1 MTTSASPARGGTVAI
16 SGSAPPADGRLTH
29 RQIMTILSGL
39 MLGMFLAALDQT
51 IVSTSIRTIADDLH
65 GLSAQAWVTTAYLI
79 TSTISTPLYG
89 KLSDLYG
96 RKPYFLAAIT
106 IFVIGSA
113 ACSFATSMTE
123 LSAFRAFQG
132 IGAGGLMSLAL
143 AIIGDIVPPRE
154 RARYQGYMLAT
165 FGSSSVL
172 GPLIGGF
179 LAGRSSI
186 LAISGW
192 RWVFLVNVP
201 IGIIALFVVAKV
213 LNLPHTR
220 REHRIDWWGALTIAI
235 GVVPLLLVAEQG
247 QSWGWTSTKACVCYG
262 VGVVGLIA
270 WVFIERAMGEEA
282 LIPMRLF
289 RSPVFSK
296 MSLLSVIV
304 GMGMFGGLMMVPLYL
319 QIVKGVS
326 PTKSGLLML
335 PLMIGMIAGTVVV
348 GGIIQKT
355 GKYKVYPVIGTLL
368 IIAAL
373 LLFHYRVQWDTALPE
388 TMAYMALF
396 GVGLSGCMQIL
407 TLAVQNDVEP
417 KDMGVATASATF
429 FRQMGGTAG
438 TAIFLSVLFSTVG
451 DKIGSAFRDAART
464 PAFQAALHDPAVRAD
479 PANKPVLQ
487 MLSHPGASGGSGS
500 GVLDDSSFIQRLDP
514 RLAQPFKAGFTDSM
528 QLVFLIAAAVMVLG
542 FLVAVWTKEVPL
554 RQVSGLE
561 ARAAEENG
569 TPAPA
574 PAATTAEP
582 TTAEPTTAE
591 PTTAEPVV
599 AHPVVAESA
608 AAESVAA
615 EPAAPART
623 AAESAPGGSRPPSGP
638 VADRFEPVPGA
649 GRHSVHGRVLDGTG
663 AAVPQ
668 AVVTLIDVK
677 GRQLGRAVSG
687 ADGGYTLAVGGPG
700 TYVLIGAAG
709 ARQPQ
714 AVTVLVG
721 EEPVE
726 CDLALSGTVALT
738 GSVRD
743 AVDGRPLP
751 GALLVATD
759 VRGEVVSSGT
769 SAADGAFALSD
780 LVPGGYTLVV
790 NAPGYRPAALAAD
803 VAPGTGEACE
813 VRLEPG
819 ARLGGVVS
827 TATGDPLDEAK
838 VTLLDSAG
846 NVVGTAITGP
856 DGAYGFTDLDGGE
869 YTVIASGYA
878 PVAASLRVDGG
889 GTTGFDLELS
899 HQDAHQDEAAR

>member
-1 MTTSASPARGGTVAI
+1 MTTSASPARGETAAI
-16 SGSAPPADGRLTH
+16 SEPAPAGRLTH

-65 GLSAQAWVTTAYLI
+65 GLSSQAWVTTAYLI

-96 RKPYFLAAIT
+96 RKPFFLAAIT
-106 IFVIGSA
+106 IFIAGSA

-154 RARYQGYMLAT
+154 RARYQGYMLAM

-186 LAISGW
+186 LAIAGW

-201 IGIIALFVVAKV
+201 VGIIALFVVAKV

-247 QSWGWTSTKACVCYG
+247 QSWGWTSTKAYVCYG
-262 VGVVGLIA
+262 VGAVGLVV
-270 WVFIERAMGEEA
+270 WVLVERAMGEEA

-289 RSPVFSK
+289 RSAVFSK
-296 MSLLSVIV
+296 MSLLSVLI
-304 GMGMFGGLMMVPLYL
+304 GMGMFGGMMMVPLYL

-326 PTKSGLLML
+326 PTKSGLMML
-335 PLMIGMIAGTVVV
+335 PLMVGMIAGTIVV
-348 GGIIQKT
+348 GRIIQKT
-355 GKYKVYPVIGTLL
+355 GRYKVFPVIGTLL
-368 IIAAL
+368 LIAAT
-373 LLFHYRVQWDTALPE
+373 LLFHYRVQWDSPLPE

-396 GVGLSGCMQIL
+396 GIGLSGCMQIL
-407 TLAVQNDVEP
+407 TLAVQNAVEP

-438 TAIFLSVLFSTVG
+438 TAVFLSVLFSTVG
-451 DKIGSAFRDAART
+451 DKISSAFRAAYGT
-464 PAFQAALHDPAVRAD
+464 PAFQAALHDPAVRHN
-479 PANKPVLQ
+479 PANAPVLE
-487 MLSHPGASGGSGS
+487 MFKHPAAGGGSGS
-500 GVLDDSSFIQRLDP
+500 GVLDDSSFIQHLDP
-514 RLAQPFKAGFTDSM
+514 RLAQPFKVGFTDSM
-528 QLVFLIAAAVMVLG
+528 QLVFLIAAAVMALG

-554 RQVSGLE
+554 RKVSGLE
-561 ARAAEENG
+561 ARAAEENAG
-569 TPAPA
+569 AAPEPAAPTGA
-574 PAATTAEP
+574 EPAATTATEP
-582 TTAEPTTAE
+582 TATDPATAKLSATDPATTKL
-591 PTTAEPVV
+591 TADAP
-599 AHPVVAESA
+599 ASGPQPA
-608 AAESVAA
+608 
-615 EPAAPART
+615 AAPA
-623 AAESAPGGSRPPSGP
+623 
-638 VADRFEPVPGA
+638 DRFAPETGNPSYG
-649 GRHSVHGRVLDGTG
+649 VHGRVLDGAGTP
-663 AAVPQ
+663 VPQ
-668 AVVTLIDVK
+668 AVITLIDVH

-687 ADGGYTLAVGGPG
+687 ADGAYAVSVTGPG

-721 EEPVE
+721 DEPAD

-738 GSVRD
+738 GTVRD
-743 AVDGRPLP
+743 AAGGHPLP
-751 GALLVATD
+751 EALLVATD
-759 VRGEVVSSGT
+759 VRGEVVSSAT
-769 SAADGAFALSD
+769 SAADGAFELAD
-780 LVPGGYTLVV
+780 LVPGSYTLVV
-790 NAPGYRPAALAAD
+790 NAPGHRPAALP
-803 VAPGTGEACE
+803 VE
-813 VRLEPG
+813 VTASTAEPYEIRLEPG

-827 TATGDPLDEAK
+827 TANGRPLDDAK

-846 NVVGTAITGP
+846 NVVGTTITGS
-856 DGAYGFTDLDGGE
+856 DGVYGFTDLDGGE

-878 PVAASLRVDGG
+878 PVAASVRLDGSG
-889 GTTGFDLELS
+889 VTGLDVELS
-899 HQDAHQDEAAR
+899 HEEGSR

>member
-1 MTTSASPARGGTVAI
+1 MTMSASPARGATAEI
-16 SGSAPPADGRLTH
+16 SASPPPAGRLTH

-96 RKPYFLAAIT
+96 RKPFFLAAIT
-106 IFVIGSA
+106 IFIAGSA

-154 RARYQGYMLAT
+154 RARYQGYMLAM

-186 LAISGW
+186 LAIAGW

-201 IGIIALFVVAKV
+201 VGIVALFVVAKV

-247 QSWGWTSTKACVCYG
+247 QSWGWTSAKAYACYG
-262 VGVVGLIA
+262 VGVAGLIV
-270 WVFIERAMGEEA
+270 WVLVERAMGEEA

-289 RSPVFSK
+289 RSAVFSK
-296 MSLLSVIV
+296 MSLLSVLI
-304 GMGMFGGLMMVPLYL
+304 GMGMFGGMMMVPLYL

-326 PTKSGLLML
+326 PTRSGLLML
-335 PLMIGMIAGTVVV
+335 PLMVGMIAGTMVV
-348 GGIIQKT
+348 GQIIQKT
-355 GKYKVYPVIGTLL
+355 GRYKVFPVIGTLL
-368 IIAAL
+368 LVAAM
-373 LLFHYRVQWDTALPE
+373 LLFHYRVQWNTALPE

-396 GVGLSGCMQIL
+396 GIGLSGCMQIL

-438 TAIFLSVLFSTVG
+438 TAIFLSVLFSSVG
-451 DKIGSAFRDAART
+451 DKISSAFRAAAHT
-464 PAFQAALHDPAVRAD
+464 PAFQAALQDPAVRAD
-479 PANKPVLQ
+479 SANAPVLE
-487 MLSHPGASGGSGS
+487 MLKHPGASGGGS

-514 RLAQPFKAGFTDSM
+514 RLAEPFKVGFTDSM
-528 QLVFLIAAAVMVLG
+528 QLVFLIAAGVMVLG
-542 FLVAVWTKEVPL
+542 FLVALWTKEVPL
-554 RQVSGLE
+554 RKVSGLE
-561 ARAAEENG
+561 AQAAENSGEASG
-569 TPAPA
+569 EPSGELMARPVAAAPAGPADAAPAPA
-574 PAATTAEP
+574 PPAPAGSLPE
-582 TTAEPTTAE
+582 
-591 PTTAEPVV
+591 
-599 AHPVVAESA
+599 A
-608 AAESVAA
+608 AAA
-615 EPAAPART
+615 
-623 AAESAPGGSRPPSGP
+623 
-638 VADRFEPVPGA
+638 ADRFAPVTDA
-649 GRHSVHGRVLDGTG
+649 SRHGVRGRVLDGVG
-663 AAVPQ
+663 APVPQ
-668 AVVTLIDVK
+668 AVITLIDVG

-687 ADGGYTLAVGGPG
+687 ADGGYAVAATGPG
-700 TYVLIGAAG
+700 TYVLIAAAG

-714 AVTVLVG
+714 AVTVVVG

-738 GSVRD
+738 GSVRG
-743 AVDGRPLP
+743 AADGQPLA

-769 SAADGAFALSD
+769 SAADGGFRLAD

-790 NAPGYRPAALAAD
+790 NAAGHRPAAVPVD
-803 VAPGTGEACE
+803 VAPGAADVHEI
-813 VRLEPG
+813 RLEAS
-819 ARLGGVVS
+819 ARLNGVVS
-827 TATGDPLDEAK
+827 TAAGTPLDEAK
-838 VTLLDSAG
+838 VMLLDSAG
-846 NVVGTAITGP
+846 NVVGTAITGA

-878 PVAASLRVDGG
+878 PVAASLCLDGG
-889 GTTGFDLELS
+889 GVTDFDVEL
-899 HQDAHQDEAAR
+899 AHEDGSR

>member
-1 MTTSASPARGGTVAI
+1 
-16 SGSAPPADGRLTH
+16 
-29 RQIMTILSGL
+29 MTILSGL

-96 RKPYFLAAIT
+96 RKPFFLAAIT
-106 IFVIGSA
+106 IFVAGSA

-154 RARYQGYMLAT
+154 RARYQGYMLAM

-186 LAISGW
+186 LAIAGW

-201 IGIIALFVVAKV
+201 VGIIALFVVAKV

-220 REHRIDWWGALTIAI
+220 RDHRIDWWGALTIAV

-247 QSWGWTSTKACVCYG
+247 QDWGWTSAKAYVCYAI
-262 VGVVGLIA
+262 GVVGLTV
-270 WVFIERAMGEEA
+270 WVLVERTMGEEA

-289 RSPVFSK
+289 RSAVFSK
-296 MSLLSVIV
+296 MSLLSVLV
-304 GMGMFGGLMMVPLYL
+304 GMGMFGGMMMVPLYL

-335 PLMIGMIAGTVVV
+335 PLMVGMIAGTIVV
-348 GGIIQKT
+348 GRIIQKT
-355 GKYKVYPVIGTLL
+355 GKYKIFPVIGTAL
-368 IIAAL
+368 IIAAM
-373 LLFHYRVQWDTALPE
+373 LLFHYRVQWDSPLPE

-396 GVGLSGCMQIL
+396 GIGLSGCMQIL
-407 TLAVQNDVEP
+407 TLAVQNAVEP

-438 TAIFLSVLFSTVG
+438 TAVFLSVLFSTVG
-451 DKIGSAFRDAART
+451 DKISSAFRSASRT

-479 PANKPVLQ
+479 PANAPVLQ
-487 MLSHPGASGGSGS
+487 MVQHPGASGGTGS
-500 GVLDDSSFIQRLDP
+500 GVLDDSSFIQHLDP
-514 RLAQPFKAGFTDSM
+514 RLAQPFKVGFTDSM

-554 RQVSGLE
+554 RRVSGLE
-561 ARAAEENG
+561 AQAAEASGG
-569 TPAPA
+569 T
-574 PAATTAEP
+574 
-582 TTAEPTTAE
+582 
-591 PTTAEPVV
+591 
-599 AHPVVAESA
+599 
-608 AAESVAA
+608 AA
-615 EPAAPART
+615 EPAPTEAPAT
-623 AAESAPGGSRPPSGP
+623 GPAARPAVGRIEP
-638 VADRFEPVPGA
+638 PVPDAAPRYG
-649 GRHSVHGRVLDGTG
+649 VHGRVQDGAG
-663 AAVPQ
+663 APVPQ
-668 AVVTLIDVK
+668 AVVTLIDVS
-677 GRQLGRAVSG
+677 GRQLGRTVSGSDGDYALAVS
-687 ADGGYTLAVGGPG
+687 APG

-709 ARQPQ
+709 TRQPQ

-726 CDLALSGTVALT
+726 CDLTLSGAVALT

-743 AVDGRPLP
+743 AEDGHPLA
-751 GALLVATD
+751 GALLVVTD
-759 VRGEVVSSGT
+759 VRGEIVSSTT
-769 SAADGAFALSD
+769 SADDGAFALAD
-780 LVPGGYTLVV
+780 LVPGGYTLVA
-790 NAPGYRPAALAAD
+790 NASGHRPAALPIEVTTRAAD
-803 VAPGTGEACE
+803 PCE
-813 VRLEPG
+813 IRLAPG

-827 TATGDPLDEAK
+827 TATGRPLDDAK
-838 VTLLDSAG
+838 VTLLDPAG
-846 NVVGTAITGP
+846 NVIGTAITGT
-856 DGAYGFTDLDGGE
+856 DGAYRFTDLDGGE
-869 YTVIASGYA
+869 YTLIAAGYA
-878 PVAASLRVDGG
+878 PVAASLRLNGSDVTD
-889 GTTGFDLELS
+889 FDLELS
-899 HQDAHQDEAAR
+899 HEDQSG

>member
-1 MTTSASPARGGTVAI
+1 MTMSASPARGGTPAI
-16 SGSAPPADGRLTH
+16 SEPPPPAGRLTH

-96 RKPYFLAAIT
+96 RKPFFLAAIT
-106 IFVIGSA
+106 IFIAGSA
-113 ACSFATSMTE
+113 ACSFATSMNE

-154 RARYQGYMLAT
+154 RARYQGYMLAM

-186 LAISGW
+186 LAIAGW

-201 IGIIALFVVAKV
+201 VGIIALFVVAKV

-220 REHRIDWWGALTIAI
+220 REHRIDWWGALTIAV

-247 QSWGWTSTKACVCYG
+247 QTWGWTSTRSYVCYG
-262 VGVVGLIA
+262 IGVVGLVA
-270 WVFIERAMGEEA
+270 WVLVERAMGDEA

-289 RSPVFSK
+289 RSSVFSK
-296 MSLLSVIV
+296 MSLLSVLI
-304 GMGMFGGLMMVPLYL
+304 GMGMFGGMMMVPLYL

-335 PLMIGMIAGTVVV
+335 PLMVGMIAGTMVV
-348 GGIIQKT
+348 GRIISKT
-355 GKYKVYPVIGTLL
+355 GKYKIFPIIGTVLL
-368 IIAAL
+368 IAAM
-373 LLFHYRVQWDTALPE
+373 LLFHYRVQWDSPLPE

-396 GVGLSGCMQIL
+396 GLGLSGCMQIL
-407 TLAVQNDVEP
+407 TLAVQNSVEP

-451 DKIGSAFRDAART
+451 DKIGSAFRSAAQT

-479 PANKPVLQ
+479 PANAPVLD
-487 MLSHPGASGGSGS
+487 MIKHPAASGGGS
-500 GVLDDSSFIQRLDP
+500 GVLDDSSFIQQLDP
-514 RLAQPFKAGFTDSM
+514 RLAQPFKEGFTDAM
-528 QLVFLIAAAVMVLG
+528 HVVFLCAAAIMVLG

-554 RQVSGLE
+554 RKVSGLE
-561 ARAAEENG
+561 ARAAEANG
-569 TPAPA
+569 TQAEAADVKDAQVNAVAADSGQAPA
-574 PAATTAEP
+574 VPLVEDAPVAVASVPAAGQT
-582 TTAEPTTAE
+582 
-591 PTTAEPVV
+591 V
-599 AHPVVAESA
+599 
-608 AAESVAA
+608 
-615 EPAAPART
+615 R
-623 AAESAPGGSRPPSGP
+623 
-638 VADRFEPVPGA
+638 
-649 GRHSVHGRVLDGTG
+649 GRVLDGVN
-663 AAVPQ
+663 APVPQ
-668 AVVTLIDVK
+668 AAVTLIDVR
-677 GRQLGRAVSG
+677 GRQLDRAVSG
-687 ADGGYTLAVGGPG
+687 VDGTYTASVPGAG

-721 EEPVE
+721 DEPVI
-726 CDLALSGTVALT
+726 CDLVLGGSGAALA

-743 AVDGRPLP
+743 AAHGNPLP

-759 VRGEVVSSGT
+759 LRGEVVTSAT
-769 SAADGAFALSD
+769 SAADGGFSLAD
-780 LVPGGYTLVV
+780 LVPGSYTLAV
-790 NAPGYRPAALAAD
+790 NAPGYRPAAVPVEVTPGAAE
-803 VAPGTGEACE
+803 PCE
-813 VRLEPG
+813 IRLEAG
-819 ARLGGVVS
+819 AQLHGVIS
-827 TATGDPLDEAK
+827 AATGGPLGDAK
-838 VTLLDSAG
+838 VTLLDAAG
-846 NVVGTAITGP
+846 NVLGTATTGP
-856 DGAYGFTDLDGGE
+856 DGAYGFTDLDLGE

-878 PVAASLRVDGG
+878 PVATSVRVDAG
-889 GTTGFDLELS
+889 GTTDFDLELS
-899 HQDAHQDEAAR
+899 HEDLAK

>member
-1 MTTSASPARGGTVAI
+1 MTTSASPARGGTAVI
-16 SGSAPPADGRLTH
+16 SGSAPPADGKLTH

-96 RKPYFLAAIT
+96 RKPFFLAAIT
-106 IFVIGSA
+106 IFIAGSA

-154 RARYQGYMLAT
+154 RARYQGYMLAM

-186 LAISGW
+186 LAIAGW

-201 IGIIALFVVAKV
+201 VGIIALFVVAKV

-247 QSWGWTSTKACVCYG
+247 QSWGWTSTKAYACYA

-270 WVFIERAMGEEA
+270 WVLVERAMGEEA

-289 RSPVFSK
+289 RSAVFSK
-296 MSLLSVIV
+296 MSLLSVII
-304 GMGMFGGLMMVPLYL
+304 GMGMFGGMMMVPLYL

-326 PTKSGLLML
+326 PTRSGLLML
-335 PLMIGMIAGTVVV
+335 PLMVGMIAGTIVV

-355 GKYKVYPVIGTLL
+355 GKYKIFPVIGSLL
-368 IIAAL
+368 IIAAM
-373 LLFHYRVQWDTALPE
+373 LLFHYRVQWNTALPE

-396 GVGLSGCMQIL
+396 GIGLSGCMQIL
-407 TLAVQNDVEP
+407 TLAVQNAVEP

-451 DKIGSAFRDAART
+451 DKIGSAFRSAAGT
-464 PAFQAALHDPAVRAD
+464 PAFQAALHDPAVRAN
-479 PANKPVLQ
+479 PANAPVLE
-487 MLSHPGASGGSGS
+487 MIKHPGASGGSGS

-569 TPAPA
+569 GAAPE
-574 PAATTAEP
+574 PTP
-582 TTAEPTTAE
+582 TTAAE
-591 PTTAEPVV
+591 PP
-599 AHPVVAESA
+599 
-608 AAESVAA
+608 AAELAAMQDTAA
-615 EPAAPART
+615 EPAPT
-623 AAESAPGGSRPPSGP
+623 GSRPDAAPP
-638 VADRFEPVPGA
+638 ADRFVPVPGA
-649 GRHSVHGRVLDGTG
+649 PRHGVRGRVLDGAG
-663 AAVPQ
+663 APVPQ
-668 AVVTLIDVK
+668 AVITLIDVG

-687 ADGGYTLAVGGPG
+687 EDGGYDLAVTGPG

-714 AVTVLVG
+714 AVTVVVG
-721 EEPVE
+721 DETVE

-743 AVDGRPLP
+743 AADGHALA

-769 SAADGAFALSD
+769 SAVDGAFALAD

-790 NAPGYRPAALAAD
+790 NAPGHRPAALTVD
-803 VAPGTGEACE
+803 VTPGAMDACE
-813 VRLEPG
+813 IRLEPG
-819 ARLGGVVS
+819 ARLRGVV
-827 TATGDPLDEAK
+827 TAATGDPLDEAK

-846 NVVGTAITGP
+846 NAVGTTITGS

-878 PVAASLRVDGG
+878 PVAASLRLDGSSV
-889 GTTGFDLELS
+889 TGFDLELS
-899 HQDAHQDEAAR
+899 HQDESR

>member
-1 MTTSASPARGGTVAI
+1 
-16 SGSAPPADGRLTH
+16 
-29 RQIMTILSGL
+29 MTILSGL

-106 IFVIGSA
+106 IFIVGSA

-154 RARYQGYMLAT
+154 RARYQGYMLAM
-165 FGSSSVL
+165 FGSSSVI

-186 LAISGW
+186 LAIAGW

-201 IGIIALFVVAKV
+201 VGIVALFVVAKV

-220 REHRIDWWGALTIAI
+220 REHRIDWWGALTIAL

-247 QSWGWTSTKACVCYG
+247 QSWGWTSTKACVCYA

-270 WVFIERAMGEEA
+270 WVFVERAMGEEA

-289 RSPVFSK
+289 RGAVFSK
-296 MSLLSVIV
+296 MSLLSVLI
-304 GMGMFGGLMMVPLYL
+304 GMGMFGGMMMIPLYL

-326 PTKSGLLML
+326 PTRSGLLML
-335 PLMIGMIAGTVVV
+335 PLMVGMIAGTMVV

-355 GKYKVYPVIGTLL
+355 GKYKIFPIVGTLL
-368 IIAAL
+368 MIAAM
-373 LLFHYRVQWDTALPE
+373 LLFHYRVEWNTALPE

-396 GVGLSGCMQIL
+396 GIGLSGCMQIL
-407 TLAVQNDVEP
+407 TLAVQNAVEP

-438 TAIFLSVLFSTVG
+438 TAVFLSVLFSTVG
-451 DKIGSAFRDAART
+451 DKISSAFRAAAGT
-464 PAFQAALHDPAVRAD
+464 PAFQAAVHDPAVRAD
-479 PANKPVLQ
+479 PANAPVLE
-487 MLSHPGASGGSGS
+487 MLKHPGASGGSGS

-528 QLVFLIAAAVMVLG
+528 QLVFLIAAAVTVLA

-569 TPAPA
+569 DPAPA
-574 PAATTAEP
+574 TTTTPDPAAPTAVAERPAPADPVAP
-582 TTAEPTTAE
+582 TTAE
-591 PTTAEPVV
+591 
-599 AHPVVAESA
+599 SA
-608 AAESVAA
+608 AGRAPEQPA
-615 EPAAPART
+615 AAPASGGSRT
-623 AAESAPGGSRPPSGP
+623 AAGPP
-638 VADRFEPVPGA
+638 ADRFEPEPGA
-649 GRHSVHGRVLDGTG
+649 SRYGVRGRVLDGAG
-663 AAVPQ
+663 GPVPQ
-668 AVVTLIDVK
+668 AVITLIDMG

-687 ADGGYTLAVGGPG
+687 ADGAYALAVTGPG

-709 ARQPQ
+709 SRQPQ
-714 AVTVLVG
+714 AVTVPVG

-726 CDLALSGTVALT
+726 CDFTLGGTVALT

-743 AVDGRPLP
+743 AADGHPLP

-759 VRGEVVSSGT
+759 VRGEVVARGS
-769 SAADGAFALSD
+769 SAADGAFVLAD

-790 NAPGYRPAALAAD
+790 NAPGHRPAALAVDVVPGAAD
-803 VAPGTGEACE
+803 SCE
-813 VRLEPG
+813 IRLEPG
-819 ARLGGVVS
+819 ARLHGVVS

-846 NVVGTAITGP
+846 NVVGTTITGR

-878 PVAASLRVDGG
+878 PVAASVRLDGSG
-889 GTTGFDLELS
+889 MSGFDLELS
-899 HQDAHQDEAAR
+899 HQEESR

>member
-1 MTTSASPARGGTVAI
+1 MTMSASPVRGGTAEK
-16 SGSAPPADGRLTH
+16 SASPPPAGRLTH

-89 KLSDLYG
+89 KLSDIYG
-96 RKPYFLAAIT
+96 RKPFFLAAIS
-106 IFVIGSA
+106 IFIVGSA

-123 LSAFRAFQG
+123 LAAFRAFQG
-132 IGAGGLMSLAL
+132 IGAGGLMALAL

-154 RARYQGYMLAT
+154 RARYQGYMLAM

-179 LAGRSSI
+179 LAGRGTI
-186 LAISGW
+186 LAITGW

-201 IGIIALFVVAKV
+201 VGIIALFVVAKV
-213 LNLPHTR
+213 LNLPHVR
-220 REHRIDWWGALTIAI
+220 REHRIDWWGAFTIAL

-247 QSWGWTSTKACVCYG
+247 QDWGWTSTKAGVCYAI
-262 VGVVGLIA
+262 GVVGLIA
-270 WVFIERAMGEEA
+270 WVLVERAMGEEA

-289 RSPVFSK
+289 RGAVFSK
-296 MSLLSVIV
+296 MSVMSVLI
-304 GMGMFGGLMMVPLYL
+304 GMGMFGGMMMVPLYL

-335 PLMIGMIAGTVVV
+335 PLMVGMIAGTIVV
-348 GGIIQKT
+348 GRIIQQT
-355 GKYKVYPVIGTLL
+355 GKYKIFPVIGTVLL
-368 IIAAL
+368 IAAM
-373 LLFHYRVQWDTALPE
+373 LLFHYRVHWNTALPE

-396 GVGLSGCMQIL
+396 GIGLSGCMQIL
-407 TLAVQNDVEP
+407 TLAVQNAVEP

-451 DKIGSAFRDAART
+451 DKINSAFRSAAQT
-464 PAFQAALHDPAVRAD
+464 PAFQAALHDPAVQAD
-479 PANKPVLQ
+479 PANAPVLQ
-487 MLSHPGASGGSGS
+487 MLKHPGAGGGSS
-500 GVLDDSSFIQRLDP
+500 VLDDSSFIQRLDP
-514 RLAQPFKAGFTDSM
+514 RLAEPFKVGFTDSM
-528 QLVFLIAAAVMVLG
+528 QLVFLIAAGVMVLA
-542 FLVAVWTKEVPL
+542 FLVALWTKEVPL
-554 RQVSGLE
+554 RKVSGLE
-561 ARAAEENG
+561 AQAAEESG
-569 TPAPA
+569 APA
-574 PAATTAEP
+574 P
-582 TTAEPTTAE
+582 
-591 PTTAEPVV
+591 
-599 AHPVVAESA
+599 
-608 AAESVAA
+608 
-615 EPAAPART
+615 EPAAAMVAEAAVEAVQPLAAP
-623 AAESAPGGSRPPSGP
+623 AAETVAPAPG
-638 VADRFEPVPGA
+638 VA
-649 GRHSVHGRVLDGTG
+649 RHAVRGRVLDGTG
-663 AAVPQ
+663 TPVPQ
-668 AVVTLIDVK
+668 AVITLIDVN

-687 ADGGYTLAVGGPG
+687 PDGGYAVAAGSPG
-700 TYVLIGAAG
+700 TYVLIAAAG

-721 EEPVE
+721 DEPVE

-743 AVDGRPLP
+743 AVHGHPLP

-769 SAADGAFALSD
+769 SAADGAFLLSD

-790 NAPGYRPAALAAD
+790 NAPGHRPAALPVEVTPGSSD
-803 VAPGTGEACE
+803 VHEI
-813 VRLEPG
+813 RLE
-819 ARLGGVVS
+819 ASAQLHGVVN
-827 TATGDPLDEAK
+827 AVGGRPLDDAK

-846 NVVGTAITGP
+846 NVVGTAVTGS
-856 DGAYGFTDLDGGE
+856 DGAYGFTDLEGGE

-878 PVAASLRVDGG
+878 PVATSVRLDGSG
-889 GTTGFDLELS
+889 VTGFDVELS
-899 HQDAHQDEAAR
+899 HEDASR

>member
-1 MTTSASPARGGTVAI
+1 MTMSASPARGGTPAI
-16 SGSAPPADGRLTH
+16 SEPPPPAGRLTH

-96 RKPYFLAAIT
+96 RKPFFLAAIT
-106 IFVIGSA
+106 IFIAGSA
-113 ACSFATSMTE
+113 ACSFATSMNE

-154 RARYQGYMLAT
+154 RARYQGYMLAM

-186 LAISGW
+186 LAIAGW

-201 IGIIALFVVAKV
+201 VGIIALFVVAKV
-213 LNLPHTR
+213 LNLPHIR
-220 REHRIDWWGALTIAI
+220 REHRIDWWGALTIAV

-247 QSWGWTSTKACVCYG
+247 QTWGWTSTRSYVCYG
-262 VGVVGLIA
+262 IGVVGLVA
-270 WVFIERAMGEEA
+270 WVLVERAMGDEA

-289 RSPVFSK
+289 RSSVFSK
-296 MSLLSVIV
+296 MSLLSVLI
-304 GMGMFGGLMMVPLYL
+304 GMGMFGGMMMVPLYL

-335 PLMIGMIAGTVVV
+335 PLMVGMIAGTMVV
-348 GGIIQKT
+348 GRIISKT
-355 GKYKVYPVIGTLL
+355 GKYKIFPIIGTVLL
-368 IIAAL
+368 IAAM
-373 LLFHYRVQWDTALPE
+373 LLFHYRVQWDSPLPE

-396 GVGLSGCMQIL
+396 GLGLSGCMQIL
-407 TLAVQNDVEP
+407 TLAVQNSVEP

-451 DKIGSAFRDAART
+451 DKIGSAFRSAAQT

-479 PANKPVLQ
+479 PANAPVLD
-487 MLSHPGASGGSGS
+487 MIKHPAASGGGS
-500 GVLDDSSFIQRLDP
+500 GVLDDSSFIQQLDP
-514 RLAQPFKAGFTDSM
+514 RLAQPFKEGFTDAM
-528 QLVFLIAAAVMVLG
+528 HVVFLCAAAIMVLG
-542 FLVAVWTKEVPL
+542 FLVAIWTKEVPL
-554 RQVSGLE
+554 RKVSGLE
-561 ARAAEENG
+561 ARAAEANG
-569 TPAPA
+569 TQAEAADVKDAQVNAVAADSGQAPA
-574 PAATTAEP
+574 VPLVEDAPVAVASVPAAGQT
-582 TTAEPTTAE
+582 
-591 PTTAEPVV
+591 V
-599 AHPVVAESA
+599 
-608 AAESVAA
+608 
-615 EPAAPART
+615 R
-623 AAESAPGGSRPPSGP
+623 
-638 VADRFEPVPGA
+638 
-649 GRHSVHGRVLDGTG
+649 GRVLDG
-663 AAVPQ
+663 ANAPVPQ
-668 AVVTLIDVK
+668 AAVTLIDVR
-677 GRQLGRAVSG
+677 GRQLDRAVSG
-687 ADGGYTLAVGGPG
+687 VDGTYTASVPGAG

-721 EEPVE
+721 DEPVI
-726 CDLALSGTVALT
+726 CDLVLGGSGAALA

-743 AVDGRPLP
+743 AAHGNPLP

-759 VRGEVVSSGT
+759 LRGEVVTSAT
-769 SAADGAFALSD
+769 SAADGGFSLAD
-780 LVPGGYTLVV
+780 LVPGSYTLAV
-790 NAPGYRPAALAAD
+790 NAPGYRPAAVPVEVTPGAAE
-803 VAPGTGEACE
+803 PCE
-813 VRLEPG
+813 IRLEAG
-819 ARLGGVVS
+819 AQLHGVIS
-827 TATGDPLDEAK
+827 AATGGPLGDAK
-838 VTLLDSAG
+838 VTLLDAAG
-846 NVVGTAITGP
+846 NVLGTATTGP
-856 DGAYGFTDLDGGE
+856 DGAYGFTDLDLGE

-878 PVAASLRVDGG
+878 PVATSVRVDAG
-889 GTTGFDLELS
+889 GTTDFDLELS
-899 HQDAHQDEAAR
+899 HEDLAK

>member
-1 MTTSASPARGGTVAI
+1 MTTSASPARGGTGVI
-16 SGSAPPADGRLTH
+16 SESAPAGRLSH

-96 RKPYFLAAIT
+96 RKPFFLAAIT
-106 IFVIGSA
+106 IFIAGSA

-154 RARYQGYMLAT
+154 RARYQGYMLAM

-186 LAISGW
+186 LAIAGW

-201 IGIIALFVVAKV
+201 VGIIALFVVAKV

-220 REHRIDWWGALTIAI
+220 REHRIDWWGALTIAV

-247 QSWGWTSTKACVCYG
+247 QDWGWTSTKASVCYA
-262 VGVVGLIA
+262 VGAVGLIV
-270 WVFIERAMGEEA
+270 WVFVERAMGEEA

-289 RSPVFSK
+289 RSAVFSK
-296 MSLLSVIV
+296 MSLLSVLV
-304 GMGMFGGLMMVPLYL
+304 GMGMFGGMMMVPLYL

-335 PLMIGMIAGTVVV
+335 PLMVGMIAGTIVV
-348 GGIIQKT
+348 GRIIQKT
-355 GKYKVYPVIGTLL
+355 GKYKIFPVIGTLL
-368 IIAAL
+368 IIAAM
-373 LLFHYRVQWDTALPE
+373 LLFHYRVEWNTALPE

-407 TLAVQNDVEP
+407 TLAVQNAVEP

-438 TAIFLSVLFSTVG
+438 TAVFLSVLFSTVG
-451 DKIGSAFRDAART
+451 DKISSAFRAAAAT
-464 PAFQAALHDPAVRAD
+464 PAFQAALHDPAVRAN
-479 PANKPVLQ
+479 PANGPVLE
-487 MLSHPGASGGSGS
+487 LFKHPGAGGGSGS

-514 RLAQPFKAGFTDSM
+514 RLAEPFKVGFTDSM

-561 ARAAEENG
+561 ARAAEEG
-569 TPAPA
+569 GARASEPTG
-574 PAATTAEP
+574 PAAEP
-582 TTAEPTTAE
+582 I
-591 PTTAEPVV
+591 
-599 AHPVVAESA
+599 AESA
-608 AAESVAA
+608 ATESSAA
-615 EPAAPART
+615 EPAPTAGRPA
-623 AAESAPGGSRPPSGP
+623 AAP

-649 GRHSVHGRVLDGTG
+649 SRYGVHGRVLDGTG
-663 AAVPQ
+663 TPVPEAVI
-668 AVVTLIDVK
+668 TLIDVG

-687 ADGGYTLAVGGPG
+687 PDGGYAMTVTGPG

-738 GSVRD
+738 GTVRD
-743 AVDGRPLP
+743 SVEGHPLP

-769 SAADGAFALSD
+769 SADDGAFALAD

-790 NAPGYRPAALAAD
+790 NAPGHRPVALPVD
-803 VAPGTGEACE
+803 VTPGNGGTYE

-819 ARLGGVVS
+819 SRLGGVIS
-827 TATGDPLDEAK
+827 TATGSPLDDAK

-846 NVVGTAITGP
+846 NVVGTALTGR

-878 PVAASLRVDGG
+878 PVAASVRVDGSG
-889 GTTGFDLELS
+889 VSGVDLELS
-899 HQDAHQDEAAR
+899 HEDPSR

>member
-1 MTTSASPARGGTVAI
+1 
-16 SGSAPPADGRLTH
+16 
-29 RQIMTILSGL
+29 MTILSGL

-65 GLSAQAWVTTAYLI
+65 GLSSQAWVTTAYLI

-96 RKPYFLAAIT
+96 RKPFFLAAIT
-106 IFVIGSA
+106 IFIAGSA

-154 RARYQGYMLAT
+154 RARYQGYMLAM

-186 LAISGW
+186 LTIAGW

-201 IGIIALFVVAKV
+201 VGIIALFVVAKV

-220 REHRIDWWGALTIAI
+220 REHRIDWWGALTIAV

-247 QSWGWTSTKACVCYG
+247 QDWGWTSTRAYVCYG
-262 VGVVGLIA
+262 VGVLGLLV
-270 WVFIERAMGEEA
+270 WVLVERAMGEEA

-289 RSPVFSK
+289 RSAVFSK
-296 MSLLSVIV
+296 MSLLSVLI
-304 GMGMFGGLMMVPLYL
+304 GMGMFGGMMMVPLYL

-335 PLMIGMIAGTVVV
+335 PLMVGMIAGTIVV
-348 GGIIQKT
+348 GRIIQKT
-355 GKYKVYPVIGTLL
+355 GRYKVFPVIGTLL
-368 IIAAL
+368 IIAAM

-396 GVGLSGCMQIL
+396 GIGLSGCMQIL
-407 TLAVQNDVEP
+407 TLAVQNAVEP

-438 TAIFLSVLFSTVG
+438 TAVFLSVLFSTVG
-451 DKIGSAFRDAART
+451 DKIGSAFRAAYRT
-464 PAFQAALHDPAVRAD
+464 PAFQAALHDPAVRAN
-479 PANKPVLQ
+479 PANKPVLEMFQ
-487 MLSHPGASGGSGS
+487 HPGAGGGSGS

-514 RLAQPFKAGFTDSM
+514 RLAEPFKVGFTDSM
-528 QLVFLIAAAVMVLG
+528 QLVFIIAAAVMALG

-554 RQVSGLE
+554 RKVSGLE
-561 ARAAEENG
+561 ARAAEEESTG
-569 TPAPA
+569 PAPEPTATTPAA
-574 PAATTAEP
+574 PAATTP
-582 TTAEPTTAE
+582 
-591 PTTAEPVV
+591 
-599 AHPVVAESA
+599 
-608 AAESVAA
+608 A
-615 EPAAPART
+615 EPAAADRT
-623 AAESAPGGSRPPSGP
+623 ADGPAADDARPAEPAG
-638 VADRFEPVPGA
+638 DRFAPVRGP
-649 GRHSVHGRVLDGTG
+649 GRHRVHGRVLDATG
-663 AAVPQ
+663 APVPQ
-668 AVVTLIDVK
+668 AVITLIDVG

-687 ADGGYTLAVGGPG
+687 ADGAYTLDATAPG

-709 ARQPQ
+709 SRQPQ

-721 EEPVE
+721 DEPVA

-738 GSVRD
+738 GTVRD
-743 AVDGRPLP
+743 AAEGHPLA

-769 SAADGAFALSD
+769 SAADGAFVLAD

-790 NAPGYRPAALAAD
+790 NAPGHRPAALP
-803 VAPGTGEACE
+803 VEVTPGATDPYE

-819 ARLGGVVS
+819 ARINGVVS
-827 TATGDPLDEAK
+827 TPSGGPLHDAK

-846 NVVGTAITGP
+846 NVVGSTVTGP
-856 DGAYGFTDLDGGE
+856 DGAYGFTDLDNGE

-878 PVAASLRVDGG
+878 PVAASLHLDGSG
-889 GTTGFDLELS
+889 VTDFDLELS
-899 HQDAHQDEAAR
+899 HEEQAR

>member
-1 MTTSASPARGGTVAI
+1 MTTSASPAREGTGAI
-16 SGSAPPADGRLTH
+16 SASAPAGRLTH

-96 RKPYFLAAIT
+96 RKPFFLAAIV
-106 IFVIGSA
+106 IFIAGSA

-154 RARYQGYMLAT
+154 RARYQGYMLAM

-186 LAISGW
+186 LAIAGW

-201 IGIIALFVVAKV
+201 VGIIALFVVAKV

-247 QSWGWTSTKACVCYG
+247 QSWGWTSTKAYVCYA
-262 VGVVGLIA
+262 VGAVGLVV
-270 WVFIERAMGEEA
+270 WVLVEKAMGEEA

-289 RSPVFSK
+289 RSAVFSK
-296 MSLLSVIV
+296 MSLLSVLV
-304 GMGMFGGLMMVPLYL
+304 GMGMFGGMMMVPLYL

-335 PLMIGMIAGTVVV
+335 PLMVGMIAGTIVV
-348 GGIIQKT
+348 GRIIQKT
-355 GKYKVYPVIGTLL
+355 GKYKIFPVIGTLL
-368 IIAAL
+368 IIAAM
-373 LLFHYRVQWDTALPE
+373 LLFRYRVEWNTALPE

-396 GVGLSGCMQIL
+396 GIGLSGCMQIL
-407 TLAVQNDVEP
+407 TLAVQNAVEP

-438 TAIFLSVLFSTVG
+438 TAVFLSVLFSTVG
-451 DKIGSAFRDAART
+451 DKISGAFRAAYAT
-464 PAFQAALHDPAVRAD
+464 PAFQAALHDPAVRHN
-479 PANKPVLQ
+479 PANAPVLE
-487 MLSHPGASGGSGS
+487 MFKHPGAGGGSGS

-514 RLAQPFKAGFTDSM
+514 RLAEPFKVGFTDSM
-528 QLVFLIAAAVMVLG
+528 QLVFLIAAAVTALG

-554 RQVSGLE
+554 RKVSGLE
-561 ARAAEENG
+561 ARAAEENAG
-569 TPAPA
+569 SAPEQ
-574 PAATTAEP
+574 AATT
-582 TTAEPTTAE
+582 
-591 PTTAEPVV
+591 
-599 AHPVVAESA
+599 
-608 AAESVAA
+608 AA
-615 EPAAPART
+615 EPAAEST
-623 AAESAPGGSRPPSGP
+623 SAESAPAEPSSAESSTPAEATSAGTQPVAGP
-638 VADRFEPVPGA
+638 ADRFEPVPGA
-649 GRHSVHGRVLDGTG
+649 PSYGVRGRVLDGAG
-663 AAVPQ
+663 APLPQ
-668 AVVTLIDVK
+668 AVITLIDVN
-677 GRQLGRAVSG
+677 GRQLARAVSD
-687 ADGGYTLAVGGPG
+687 ADGAYAMSVTGPG

-721 EEPVE
+721 EEPVT

-738 GSVRD
+738 GTVLD
-743 AVDGRPLP
+743 AVEGHPLP

-769 SAADGAFALSD
+769 SAADGAFVLAD
-780 LVPGGYTLVV
+780 LVPGSYTLVV
-790 NAPGYRPAALAAD
+790 NAPGHRPAALPVD
-803 VAPGTGEACE
+803 VAPGGAKACE
-813 VRLEPG
+813 IRLEPG
-819 ARLGGVVS
+819 ARLHGVVS
-827 TATGDPLDEAK
+827 TATGRPLDDAK

-846 NVVGTAITGP
+846 NVVGTTITGS

-878 PVAASLRVDGG
+878 PVAASVRLDGSG
-889 GTTGFDLELS
+889 ITGYDLELS
-899 HQDAHQDEAAR
+899 HQEESRKQESR

>member
-1 MTTSASPARGGTVAI
+1 MTTSASPARGGTEAI
-16 SGSAPPADGRLTH
+16 SEPVGRLTH

-96 RKPYFLAAIT
+96 RKPFFLAAIT
-106 IFVIGSA
+106 IFIAGSA

-154 RARYQGYMLAT
+154 RARYQGYMLAM

-186 LAISGW
+186 LTIAGW

-201 IGIIALFVVAKV
+201 VGIIALFVVAKV
-213 LNLPHTR
+213 LNLPHSR
-220 REHRIDWWGALTIAI
+220 REHRIDWWGALTIAV

-247 QSWGWTSTKACVCYG
+247 QDWGWTSTRAYVCYA
-262 VGVVGLIA
+262 VGAVGLLV
-270 WVFIERAMGEEA
+270 WVLVERAMGEEA

-296 MSLLSVIV
+296 MSLLSVLI
-304 GMGMFGGLMMVPLYL
+304 GMGMFGGMMMIPLYL

-335 PLMIGMIAGTVVV
+335 PLMVGMIAGTIVV
-348 GGIIQKT
+348 GRIIQKT
-355 GKYKVYPVIGTLL
+355 GKYKIFPVIGTLL
-368 IIAAL
+368 IIAAM

-396 GVGLSGCMQIL
+396 GIGLSGCMQIL
-407 TLAVQNDVEP
+407 TLAVQNAVEP

-438 TAIFLSVLFSTVG
+438 TAVFLSVLFSTVG
-451 DKIGSAFRDAART
+451 DKIGSAFRTAYET
-464 PAFQAALHDPAVRAD
+464 PAFRAALHDPAVRAN
-479 PANKPVLQ
+479 PANKPVLEMFQ
-487 MLSHPGASGGSGS
+487 HPQAGGGSGS

-514 RLAQPFKAGFTDSM
+514 RLAQPFKVGFTDSM
-528 QLVFLIAAAVMVLG
+528 QLVFLIAAAVLVLG

-554 RQVSGLE
+554 RKVSGLE
-561 ARAAEENG
+561 ARAAEENAG
-569 TPAPA
+569 PAQEPVA
-574 PAATTAEP
+574 TATAEQAETSAAQPTATTA
-582 TTAEPTTAE
+582 T
-591 PTTAEPVV
+591 
-599 AHPVVAESA
+599 
-608 AAESVAA
+608 
-615 EPAAPART
+615 
-623 AAESAPGGSRPPSGP
+623 GP
-638 VADRFEPVPGA
+638 ADRFEPVPGA
-649 GRHSVHGRVLDGTG
+649 SSYGVHGRVLDGAG
-663 AAVPQ
+663 APVPQ
-668 AVVTLIDVK
+668 AVITLIDVN

-687 ADGGYTLAVGGPG
+687 ADGAYALSASGPG

-714 AVTVLVG
+714 AVTVLVDD
-721 EEPVE
+721 EPVE

-738 GSVRD
+738 GTVRD
-743 AVDGRPLP
+743 AVDGQPLS

-759 VRGEVVSSGT
+759 VRGEVVASGV
-769 SAADGAFALSD
+769 SAADGAFELAD

-790 NAPGYRPAALAAD
+790 NAPGHRPAALAVDVTPGAAD
-803 VAPGTGEACE
+803 GCE
-813 VRLEPG
+813 IRLEPG
-819 ARLGGVVS
+819 ARLRGVVS
-827 TATGDPLDEAK
+827 TATGRPLGDAK

-846 NVVGTAITGP
+846 NVVGTTITGS

-869 YTVIASGYA
+869 YTVIAGGYA
-878 PVAASLRVDGG
+878 PVAASVHLDGSAV
-889 GTTGFDLELS
+889 TGFDVELS
-899 HQDAHQDEAAR
+899 HQEQSR